1 MKKTYVLDT
10 NVLLHDPLSLFQFDE
25 HDVVIPAI
33 VLEELDGKKRNMDE
47 VGRNARETA
56 RVLDQLRTTGKLHDG
71 VPLENGGHLFVEIGH
86 EHTVDFPFD
95 VMTNDNRILTVALG
109 LMKQYEHDRTRKV
122 VVVSKDIL
130 VRVKADAIGIEAEDY
145 LTDHIVD
152 TTNLYAGY
160 REIEV
165 DQAVIDEFYKVRQLP
180 LSALTK
186 NQLYPNS
193 FVVLK
198 SNVSKASAV
207 AVVDA
212 LQPIL
217 RPLSLDVEHVW
228 GIHPRNVQQRM
239 ALDLLLRD
247 DIPFVT
253 LLGKAGTGKTLLALA
268 AGLSLVEDERRFNKL
283 VVARPVVPMGNDIGY
298 LPGEMEEKLRP
309 WMQPIYDNLEF
320 LFNANSKDEL
330 GNILAGIKSIQL
342 EALTYIR
349 GRSMPDQ
356 FIIIDEAQNLTK
368 HEIKTIL
375 TRVGENSKIVLVGDP
390 YQIDHPYL
398 DEYSNGLTYAVE
410 RFKGQNVFGHV
421 QLIKGERSSLARL
434 AADLL

>member
-207 AVVDA
+207 AVVDS

>member
-95 VMTNDNRILTVALG
+95 VMTNDNRILTVALA